1 MELNFQRSNTW
12 QSLLQC
18 PMQRCRFPEMWYVFF
33 CQIVQLTI
41 WFAMIWRVFF
51 FFISGQLGRCSQ
63 RSLYASPYLNPYEYG
78 FASQIQK
85 KIPIG
90 QLYPSL
96 FSTIDNKEQ
105 FEVLIHT
112 VSSQNFRSFCFLPFL
127 CHFTCQKIVQ
137 LNFFREIATYTSRL
151 LSFDKGD
158 QQSEIFKALKMRASY
173 SFWDRILKISG

>member
-1 MELNFQRSNTW
+1 
-12 QSLLQC
+12 
-18 PMQRCRFPEMWYVFF
+18 
-33 CQIVQLTI
+33 
-41 WFAMIWRVFF
+41 MIWRVFF
-51 FFISGQLGRCSQ
+51 LISGQLGRCSQ
-63 RSLYASPYLNPYEYG
+63 RSLYASPYMNPYEYG

-137 LNFFREIATYTSRL
+137 LNFSREVATYTSRL
-151 LSFDKGD
+151 LSFDKFLKKVLKVFKKSFSKTSTCFLWR
-158 QQSEIFKALKMRASY
+158 QSVWKCI
-173 SFWDRILKISG
+173 

>member
-12 QSLLQC
+12 KSLLQC
-18 PMQRCRFPEMWYVFF
+18 PMQGCRFSEMWYVVF
-33 CQIVQLTI
+33 CQILQFTI

-51 FFISGQLGRCSQ
+51 FLISGQLGRCSQ
-63 RSLYASPYLNPYEYG
+63 RSLYASPYMNPYEYG

-112 VSSQNFRSFCFLPFL
+112 VSSQNFRSFCFLPVFL
-127 CHFTCQKIVQ
+127 SFYLWIIVQ
-137 LNFFREIATYTSRL
+137 LKFFCEIATYTSRL
-151 LSFDKGD
+151 LSFEKFL
-158 QQSEIFKALKMRASY
+158 SLIFKL
-173 SFWDRILKISG
+173 FWKKKF